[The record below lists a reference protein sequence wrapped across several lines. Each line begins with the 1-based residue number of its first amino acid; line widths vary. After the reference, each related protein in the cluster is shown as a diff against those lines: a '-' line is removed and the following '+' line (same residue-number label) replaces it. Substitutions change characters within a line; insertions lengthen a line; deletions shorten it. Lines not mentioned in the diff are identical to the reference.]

1 MGFYVVIP
9 ARYAS
14 TRLPGKPLCEIAGK
28 TMIQHV
34 YERALES
41 DAEKIIIATDDERI
55 QKVAQ
60 GFGAEVCMTL
70 GSHPSG
76 TDRLAEVVELLACSD
91 DQIIVNLQGDEP
103 LMPASLINQTAG
115 NLANHNDA
123 SVSTLCEPITDCAE
137 LFDWHCVKV
146 AMDKNGYAL
155 YFSRSAIPWPGAE
168 YTPASESLAPEADY
182 FSHVGLYGYR
192 TGFIKE
198 YVTWAPCPH
207 ETVESLEQLRVLWHG
222 HKIHVGITDLY
233 PGLSIDTQ
241 EELAKLE
248 VIMAKRQDSQ

>member
-41 DAEKIIIATDDERI
+41 DAEKTIIATDDKRI
-55 QKVAQ
+55 QAVAE

-70 GSHPSG
+70 DTHPSG
-76 TDRLAEVVELLACSD
+76 TDRLAEVVELLGCHD

-103 LMPASLINQTAG
+103 LMPAALINQTAE
-115 NLANHNDA
+115 NLASFSEA
-123 SVSTLCEPITDCAE
+123 SVSTLCKRIDNRTA
-137 LFDWHCVKV
+137 LFDRHTVKV
-146 AMDKNGYAL
+146 AMDENGYAL
-155 YFSRSAIPWPGAE
+155 YFSRSAIPWPGEAHR
-168 YTPASESLAPEADY
+168 TDSTSLADNTEY
-182 FSHVGLYGYR
+182 FSHIGLYGYR
-192 TGFIKE
+192 AGFIKK
-198 YVTWAPCPH
+198 YVAWSPSPH
-207 ETVESLEQLRVLWHG
+207 ERAESLEQLRVLWHS
-222 HKIHVGITDLY
+222 HKIHVGVTDSY
-233 PGLSIDTQ
+233 PGLSIDTE

-248 VIMAKRQDSQ
+248 AIMAEW

>member
-41 DAEKIIIATDDERI
+41 DAEKIIIATDDKRI
-55 QKVAQ
+55 QVVAE

-70 GSHPSG
+70 DTHPSG
-76 TDRLAEVVELLACSD
+76 TDRLAEVVELLGCHD

-103 LMPASLINQTAG
+103 LMPPSLINQTAE
-115 NLANHNDA
+115 NLANNGDA
-123 SVSTLCEPITDCAE
+123 SVATLCKPIGNCAE
-137 LFDWHCVKV
+137 LFDWHRVKV
-146 AMDKNGYAL
+146 TMDQNGYAL
-155 YFSRSAIPWPGAE
+155 YFSRSAIPWPGAA
-168 YTPASESLAPEADY
+168 YTQASQSLPADAGY
-182 FSHVGLYGYR
+182 FSHIGLYGYR
-192 TGFIKE
+192 TSFIKE

-207 ETVESLEQLRVLWHG
+207 EKVESLEQLRVLWHG
-222 HKIHVGITDLY
+222 HKIHVGITDSY
-233 PGLSIDTQ
+233 PGLSIDTA

-248 VIMAKRQDSQ
+248 AIMAEW